1 MLGVKRADLVSAPAS
16 PVSRAKDAETAAK
29 ESAAKAAA
37 ILEKEV
43 VAPPLSRKA
52 LTVLLRYIAGQ
63 VDKLPE
69 GIVAMTPGY
78 KENVRGVGRAS
89 KAATTMG
96 SDTATVAATF
106 AVTAQG
112 TATSTWG
119 SIAQVRF
126 VEKASLLCSFFLK
139 TFCGNTPLQRV
150 HSLFPCRLFP
160 HHHAGSRRRVPAY
173 APAPRASL
181 AGPAAAHCKEPQGP
195 AEEVRVREEADS
207 TLLSSQAARP

>member
-1 MLGVKRADLVSAPAS
+1 
-16 PVSRAKDAETAAK
+16 VSRAKDAETAAK

-126 VEKASLLCSFFLK
+126 VEKASLLCSFFIFLRK
-139 TFCGNTPLQRV
+139 HTSSARALTLSLSSLFLTTTQDLAAEYPPTHQLHVHHSQGLQRRIV
-150 HSLFPCRLFP
+150 KSRKDELKKSASEKKPIRLFSP
-160 HHHAGSRRRVPAY
+160 LKLHV
-173 APAPRASL
+173 L
-181 AGPAAAHCKEPQGP
+181 
-195 AEEVRVREEADS
+195 D
-207 TLLSSQAARP
+207 